1 MKILVV
7 DDHSYN
13 RELLSFILEDEGHAC
28 VEAEN
33 GRLACLAV
41 EQDSEINLV
50 LMDINMPEMD
60 GIEATIQIK
69 NDIGERF
76 LPVIFV
82 TALDD
87 SEVVTRCL
95 DAGGDDFVP
104 KPVNENVL
112 LAKINAHA
120 RSQSLYN
127 GLQEANN
134 RLIYHQKLMDR
145 EHAIVEHI
153 FARGNARS
161 KTTCDNLNIFTS
173 PASMF
178 DGDVTLSGAA
188 PNGGV
193 YLIVGDFTGHGLAA
207 AMGSLPVIEVFF
219 NLIERQASVSQIAL
233 ELNTLLFELLPNNMF
248 CCATIAHVERSGTS
262 FTIWSG
268 GMNDILCLGADGKA
282 LTRFESMHMPLGI
295 LSPAEFDDSPRMIKI
310 EPGEK
315 VYVYTDGVNEAAN
328 PAGEEFGNERLEEIL
343 LAGGSDVVSAITQA
357 VNEFHEGIGQSDDM
371 SIVQLTGGPLIHRSR
386 EVGEIVDV
394 AADYHRAQ
402 SFPWEFS
409 VLLEGDDLRSTS
421 VVNQLMG
428 FVSSING
435 IELHQ
440 DKIFT
445 IVSELF
451 SNALEHGVLELA
463 SSMKHTADGFE
474 EYYQEREKRLAT
486 LSAGQFIRINLNY
499 LCGEPNQIKLAISD
513 SGNGFDYSNSMR
525 KASLNDDLYGRGL
538 SLLSSLCSTLEYSN
552 GGSTA
557 IAVYDLC
564 REPFTHMEAI

>member
-248 CCATIAHVERSGTS
+248 CCATIAHVEHSGTS
-262 FTIWSG
+262 FTILVGW
-268 GMNDILCLGADGKA
+268 
-282 LTRFESMHMPLGI
+282 
-295 LSPAEFDDSPRMIKI
+295 
-310 EPGEK
+310 
-315 VYVYTDGVNEAAN
+315 
-328 PAGEEFGNERLEEIL
+328 NER
-343 LAGGSDVVSAITQA
+343 
-357 VNEFHEGIGQSDDM
+357 
-371 SIVQLTGGPLIHRSR
+371 
-386 EVGEIVDV
+386 
-394 AADYHRAQ
+394 Y
-402 SFPWEFS
+402 S
-409 VLLEGDDLRSTS
+409 V
-421 VVNQLMG
+421 
-428 FVSSING
+428 F
-435 IELHQ
+435 
-440 DKIFT
+440 
-445 IVSELF
+445 
-451 SNALEHGVLELA
+451 
-463 SSMKHTADGFE
+463 
-474 EYYQEREKRLAT
+474 
-486 LSAGQFIRINLNY
+486 
-499 LCGEPNQIKLAISD
+499 
-513 SGNGFDYSNSMR
+513 
-525 KASLNDDLYGRGL
+525 GRGW
-538 SLLSSLCSTLEYSN
+538 
-552 GGSTA
+552 
-557 IAVYDLC
+557 
-564 REPFTHMEAI
+564 